1 MNNFSSLSSDLP
13 PRRQPKQKRGQQR
26 VEKILLAAVEVFT
39 EVGYTAATTQQIADR
54 ANTAIGSIYQFFPDK
69 LAIFHALEAEY
80 LQQAQDFHQ
89 EFFQQDI
96 YRPLGSSIG
105 DLIDR
110 FAGYIERPLIRC
122 MYLQFMQPPVP
133 GLFLLL
139 TDELGASAQQQ
150 SIVQHAAVYR
160 QRNPTLSQARS
171 ELLSEMAH
179 RIYESLAL
187 VAVKSPPDRR
197 PVIYEELKAAL
208 YGYLNPHIGDHLLQ
222 SHINVM
228 ICPHCQ
234 SDRVA
239 KNGHHQAKQRYIC
252 RACDRQFID
261 RYTARGYPPE
271 IKQKCLDLHQQGMSF
286 REIERKTGVSH
297 NTAINWVKQQ
307 DLLKT
312 HDSQQ

>member
-1 MNNFSSLSSDLP
+1 MNNSSSLSRDTNLIQRP

-26 VEKILLAAVEVFT
+26 VAKILLAAAEVFA
-39 EVGYTAATTQQIADR
+39 EVGYSAATTQQIADR
-54 ANTAIGSIYQFFPDK
+54 ASTAVGSIYQFFPDK

-80 LQQAQDFHQ
+80 LQQTEDFHQ

-96 YRPLGSSIG
+96 YRPLESVIG

-110 FAGYIERPLIRC
+110 FAGYTERPLIQC
-122 MYLQFMQPPVP
+122 IYLQFMQPPVP

-139 TDELGASAQQQ
+139 TDELGASIQQQ
-150 SIVQHAAVYR
+150 SIVQHAAFYR

-179 RIYESLAL
+179 RIYEGLTL
-187 VAVKSPPDRR
+187 VAIKSLPERR

-208 YGYLNPHIGDHLLQ
+208 YGYLNPHIGDHLLPL
-222 SHINVM
+222 HNDM
-228 ICPHCQ
+228 MMCPDCQ

-239 KNGHHQAKQRYIC
+239 KNGHHQGKQRYVC
-252 RACDRQFID
+252 KDCGRQFLD
-261 RYTARGYPPE
+261 SYTKRGYPLE
-271 IKQKCLDLHQQGMSF
+271 IKQQCLDLHQQGMSF

-297 NTAINWVKQQ
+297 NTVILWAKA
-307 DLLKT
+307 
-312 HDSQQ
+312 